1 MKNMVKSMRRFI
13 KILTVIICL
22 MLFVIL
28 AVSCSPDGLKAM
40 RYTELEPAWETPGY
54 GQALSSA
61 EAASRSYKALCF
73 SEREGLF
80 YSQPEDKYTES
91 EIIRI
96 SAGEQPETLALCG
109 NTQGNAGP
117 VLCGDGGYVCSKGI
131 YMTGERL
138 WSKESVAVSALAAGK
153 TQYFR
158 AQTPAQ
164 STQSELIPYRDG
176 FLLFDTEYS
185 RSGEDGALS
194 GRSYSV
200 SRCEGGEF
208 DPERFV
214 TLAEGRFDEWR
225 ATGKNFD
232 AALSFRDDGD
242 FLWLLCE
249 ELEKGK
255 RTAPP
260 RLEKYSLDGELL
272 ETRELD
278 GWDEIADMIE
288 ERHSL
293 PYDAGAE
300 DFAVLGRDGRWLYI
314 DYQADAVFFEWK
326 DGKYRPLGSPAPED
340 EGDAS
345 PNHFYIVAPRCSGC
359 ENSAGRAVPE
369 LFWLY
374 KTAYEGNIDA
384 LFAFDVSSG
393 RLYSVAL
400 PAEPEGSCL
409 DYISISC
416 GGDILLRRYRW
427 QEQTR
432 LEPEE
437 TWLLTAGNVAGA
449 MG

>member
-1 MKNMVKSMRRFI
+1 MRLLKMAMVLCLA
-13 KILTVIICL
+13 LTA
-22 MLFVIL
+22 
-28 AVSCSPDGLKAM
+28 AVFASCRPEGLKEL
-40 RYTELEPAWETPGY
+40 RCTELEPTWETPGY
-54 GQALSSA
+54 GQALSDA
-61 EAASRSYKALCF
+61 EAASGFYKALCF

-80 YSQPEDKYTES
+80 YSQPEDQYTES

-96 SAGEQPETLALCG
+96 LSGGQPERLALCR
-109 NTQGNAGP
+109 NAQGNAVP
-117 VLCGDGGYVCSKGI
+117 VLCGNGGYVCSKGI
-131 YMTGERL
+131 YMTEERL
-138 WSKESVAVSALAAGK
+138 WSKESVAVSALETGE

-158 AQTPAQ
+158 APTSAQ
-164 STQSELIPYRDG
+164 STQTELIPYRDG

-185 RSGEDGALS
+185 RSGDDGTLS
-194 GRSYSV
+194 SRSYSV
-200 SRCEGGEF
+200 RLCENGEF

-225 ATGKNFD
+225 ETGKSFD

-249 ELEKGK
+249 ELEKGE
-255 RTAPP
+255 RTAP
-260 RLEKYSLDGELL
+260 RLEKYSLDGKLL

-278 GWDEIADMIE
+278 GWDGIADMIE

-314 DYQADAVFFEWK
+314 DYQADAVFFEWQN
-326 DGKYRPLGSPAPED
+326 GKYRPVGSPAPDD

-345 PNHFYIVAPRCSGC
+345 PNHFHIAAPRCSGC
-359 ENSAGRAVPE
+359 ENSAGGAAAE

-374 KTAYEGNIDA
+374 KTSYEGNIDA

-400 PAEPEGSCL
+400 PAEPDGSCL

-416 GGDILLRRYRW
+416 GGDILLRRYNW

-432 LEPEE
+432 LEPEGI
-437 TWLLTAGNVAGA
+437 WLLTAESAAGA
-449 MG
+449 MK